1 MRKIVKILIFLCIF
15 MNLYSCRDST
25 DNIFNEGKKQINS
38 NENNIQLINEVINPD
53 FQELN
58 DSIIVK
64 YDKKNNKLYAYD
76 VNLGTI
82 SCEYS
87 LEPETIVMLD
97 DIEYENGVGI
107 VVFKAK
113 EIIEYDSDGNLNLPK
128 KFERKELLLFDNNLN
143 VTNSLDLSQ
152 IFPKAELISNFW
164 NIKLSHDGSKVVLSE
179 WDRFFIYDFEEKKIT
194 FDSSEDIRNYD
205 EAILLVICCSTR

>member
-1 MRKIVKILIFLCIF
+1 

-152 IFPKAELISNFW
+152 IFPKAELI
-164 NIKLSHDGSKVVLSE
+164 
-179 WDRFFIYDFEEKKIT
+179 
-194 FDSSEDIRNYD
+194 
-205 EAILLVICCSTR
+205 